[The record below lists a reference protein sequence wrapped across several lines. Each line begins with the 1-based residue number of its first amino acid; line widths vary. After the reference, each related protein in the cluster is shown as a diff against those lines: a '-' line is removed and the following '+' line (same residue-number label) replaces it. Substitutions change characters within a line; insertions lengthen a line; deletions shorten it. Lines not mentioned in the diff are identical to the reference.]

1 VEEIEEEEFEEE
13 EGEEEEGETGETG
26 AIGNREDLKTNKEEG
41 FPSVNDDE
49 AIVVVVCDVGC
60 NKERRLVV
68 IINVPS
74 RNDSLGPFLKFVLT
88 TSRMSVSQLRARL
101 T

>member
-1 VEEIEEEEFEEE
+1 MEEEIEEGVEEE
-13 EGEEEEGETGETG
+13 EEEKGETG

-41 FPSVNDDE
+41 FPSVQDDE

-60 NKERRLVV
+60 NKVSRLDV
-68 IINVPS
+68 IISVPS

-88 TSRMSVSQLRARL
+88 TSRISVSQLRARL